1 MSGLRLCDK
10 GHSNPLSSRY
20 CNQCG
25 APLMDGEETIERIV
39 GDRYR
44 ILRDIGHGGFG
55 KTYLAEDINRFN
67 ERCVLKELAPI
78 AENQDSLEKAKELF
92 SREAEVLYKLQHPQ
106 IPRFREW
113 FIESTRQSMFLVQD
127 YVEGPTYQDIL
138 RDRQNQSLTFSE
150 PEVVT
155 LLMQLLPVL
164 SYIHGRGVVHRDLSP
179 DNLICRNRDRLPV
192 LIDFGGVKEVTVSAL
207 KGRTPTQSSKQ
218 NVTLI
223 GKPGYSPEE
232 QMRRGQVTA
241 ASDLYA
247 LGATALV
254 LLIGKEPA
262 EFYDAFHLKFDW
274 KDKVKVSAR
283 LAEILDKMV
292 AHREADRYGTAEQ
305 VLQDL
310 TTLSPGGAQSW
321 GGSPQPDWTTAP
333 KQNPLQTEGSFK
345 TLVVAPLGTETLM
358 ATETALPK
366 SSPLGGAAVGAV
378 QGIPGQLW
386 KGAAGLLRSLLVLL
400 LLAGA
405 GILGWMGVHWWLQYQ
420 FKNSLVNNK
429 PTPQQTK
436 GYSSNEKQRKAQ
448 LFSRLERSGV
458 SSSFFYR
465 VTNEAYYLQYP
476 DQRGHLLS
484 NGPEDEPLRA
494 NWDRVGTQVL
504 TLSEQLSLSARDR
517 LGRYTARD
525 RLQQAEQLR
534 AAQVDMHQFEQDVT
548 SRLTEALPMYKG
560 VDLRNTVA
568 FQLLNGLA
576 ADRIQRV
583 KAGGN
588 P

>member
-1 MSGLRLCDK
+1 
-10 GHSNPLSSRY
+10 
-20 CNQCG
+20 
-25 APLMDGEETIERIV
+25 MDGEEMIERIV

-207 KGRTPTQSSKQ
+207 QGRTPTKESKQ

-274 KDKVKVSAR
+274 KDKVKVSAG
-283 LAEILDKMV
+283 LAAILDKMV

-310 TTLSPGGAQSW
+310 TNLNPGGIQNRTAV
-321 GGSPQPDWTTAP
+321 PQPDWTTAP
-333 KQNPLQTEGSFK
+333 KQNPLQTEGSLK
-345 TLVVAPLGTETLM
+345 TLVVAPLGTETVM
-358 ATETALPK
+358 ATGTALPK
-366 SSPLGGAAVGAV
+366 FSPPGGAVVRAA

-386 KGAAGLLRSLLVLL
+386 KGTAGLLRSLLVLL

-405 GILGWMGVHWWLQYQ
+405 GVLGWMGVHWWLQYQ
-420 FKNSLVNNK
+420 FKNPSVNNK

-476 DQRGHLLS
+476 DRRRHLLS
-484 NGPEDEPLRA
+484 NGAEDEPLRT

-504 TLSEQLSLSARDR
+504 TLSEQLSPSARER
-517 LGRYTARD
+517 LGRYTPRD
-525 RLQQAEQLR
+525 RTQQAEQLR
-534 AAQVDMHQFEQDVT
+534 AAQVNVRQFEQDAT